1 MVSIGYIT
9 KGFYFVYIDFQVIL
23 FLQMTESTVLYED
36 DIVKLTNDR
45 IEIFQYYFPLPMN
58 KTVLY
63 SDVK

>member
-1 MVSIGYIT
+1 
-9 KGFYFVYIDFQVIL
+9 
-23 FLQMTESTVLYED
+23 MTESTVLYED